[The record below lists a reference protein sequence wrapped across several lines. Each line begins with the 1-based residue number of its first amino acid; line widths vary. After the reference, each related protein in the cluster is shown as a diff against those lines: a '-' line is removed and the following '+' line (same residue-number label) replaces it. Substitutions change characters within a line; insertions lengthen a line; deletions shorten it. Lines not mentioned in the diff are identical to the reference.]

1 MSIERADF
9 RKELNK
15 KTMQAFHAPPLQFD
29 LASFVDRAMDVD
41 ENLNTET
48 NGDFKVNGD
57 FSVTG
62 DIGTATATE
71 KLTFK
76 TNSLS
81 RLTITPLGTVGIN
94 TTSPDDA
101 LDIVNPPGSSYTGL
115 NLKNTA
121 VSALNPGGGRL
132 AVSPDGQFNLNNTGA
147 CPIKIMTDGMPR
159 IFVSGNGLIGI
170 NTVTPDDIVDIVN
183 PPNTSY
189 TALNLKNTAVS
200 ALNPGGGRLVVSP
213 DGHFNLNNTG
223 ACPIKIMTAGVTRIF
238 AAGDGNVGIGTMTP
252 DSKLDVAGTLTCTG
266 LNVISNGEMDAGY
279 VTTDTG
285 FGYEYSSLPSFT
297 TSMLGYTQQFTLTA
311 TQAMASGT
319 ALTPSLNINA
329 LPMGIYTATFNSE
342 ITPSTAATLLAL
354 SVTGGTNLTLLSP
367 TSAHVGSVGTS
378 TWKATLPLMFRIN
391 AANPTL
397 TLSATITGA
406 AGTWNSGTLTVMR
419 IA

>member
-1 MSIERADF
+1 
-9 RKELNK
+9 
-15 KTMQAFHAPPLQFD
+15 
-29 LASFVDRAMDVD
+29 MDVD

-170 NTVTPDDIVDIVN
+170 NTVTPDYILDIVN
-183 PPNTSY
+183 PPNTY
-189 TALNLKNTAVS
+189 
-200 ALNPGGGRLVVSP
+200 
-213 DGHFNLNNTG
+213 
-223 ACPIKIMTAGVTRIF
+223 
-238 AAGDGNVGIGTMTP
+238 
-252 DSKLDVAGTLTCTG
+252 
-266 LNVISNGEMDAGY
+266 
-279 VTTDTG
+279 
-285 FGYEYSSLPSFT
+285 
-297 TSMLGYTQQFTLTA
+297 
-311 TQAMASGT
+311 
-319 ALTPSLNINA
+319 
-329 LPMGIYTATFNSE
+329 
-342 ITPSTAATLLAL
+342 
-354 SVTGGTNLTLLSP
+354 
-367 TSAHVGSVGTS
+367 
-378 TWKATLPLMFRIN
+378 
-391 AANPTL
+391 
-397 TLSATITGA
+397 
-406 AGTWNSGTLTVMR
+406 
-419 IA
+419 